1 MMINLNK
8 ENIEK
13 YKKNIGITTE
23 YNGSL
28 DLFTWK
34 DELSYLADIEE
45 DEDDLAEYEYEDEV
59 NSDMEDASGNEE
71 VEED

>member
-13 YKKNIGITTE
+13 YKKNVGITTE
-23 YNGSL
+23 YNGTL

-34 DELSYLADIEE
+34 DELSYLGDIEE

-59 NSDMEDASGNEE
+59 NSDMENASENEE
-71 VEED
+71 EEN